1 MNGLWIFAY
10 VVLPIVVVAMG
21 YGLVRLNEWQGRH
34 DHHGAAE

>member
-21 YGLVRLNEWQGRH
+21 YGAMRLNEREVRRLHPG
-34 DHHGAAE
+34 E